1 MQALFRWGLAAE
13 FADFVVLRR
22 PNALTLPIPADLYPQ
37 PARADADGVILGCTE
52 ITMPIDQADPDV
64 PALDTNRP
72 HAEAVTSF
80 ATATGP

>member
-1 MQALFRWGLAAE
+1 MT
-13 FADFVVLRR
+13 DKLRR
-22 PNALTLPIPADLYPQ
+22 AG
-37 PARADADGVILGCTE
+37 ADGVILGCME